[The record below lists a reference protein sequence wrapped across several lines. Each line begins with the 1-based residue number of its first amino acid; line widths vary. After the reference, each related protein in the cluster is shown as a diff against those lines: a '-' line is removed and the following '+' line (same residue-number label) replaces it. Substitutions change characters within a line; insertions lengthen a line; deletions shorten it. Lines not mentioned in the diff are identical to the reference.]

1 MNKTPLPFRH
11 LLTTVSLIL
20 FSSLTLFAQW
30 EPTGKLE
37 RKEKPVDA
45 RLDPEIITARP
56 LRLAADNTGT
66 VAITFQKEIW
76 KNAGTGWLRV
86 ELPRFPFSAID
97 EFDFQDVAAYQGVTY
112 LISGSG
118 KIYQVD
124 EKNGW
129 AELAGDERA
138 RRIATDN
145 NGMLWI
151 IDKNYAVKYFD
162 AGNGV
167 WTVYPGNAKANDIAA
182 FNGTPVIVAQPG
194 GNLMY
199 GTGGRWERLGN
210 LDWNCS
216 QVSID
221 PTNGMVWMVTGTK
234 NKVWAY
240 TATGWMEYPGNG
252 AATDVCGYNGYPCI
266 LTPAPAVMKGVSAD
280 PAFKNAGAIGNAP
293 QPAVAAV
300 AIQEPAAAAALVA
313 ATPAVDPSAP
323 FLRTAKGTY
332 KANEYFEVEFGN
344 FEGSL
349 FDWITIVEKDKP
361 DDETGTFKYTG
372 GGANGKVAFSHAWT
386 GTYELRGFFN
396 NGKEVKARVTIKI
409 D

>member
-1 MNKTPLPFRH
+1 MPG
-11 LLTTVSLIL
+11 
-20 FSSLTLFAQW
+20 
-30 EPTGKLE
+30 E
-37 RKEKPVDA
+37 
-45 RLDPEIITARP
+45 
-56 LRLAADNTGT
+56 
-66 VAITFQKEIW
+66 
-76 KNAGTGWLRV
+76 
-86 ELPRFPFSAID
+86 
-97 EFDFQDVAAYQGVTY
+97 
-112 LISGSG
+112 
-118 KIYQVD
+118 
-124 EKNGW
+124 
-129 AELAGDERA
+129 ERA

-145 NGMLWI
+145 KGMLWI
-151 IDKNYAVKYFD
+151 IDANYAVKYFD
-162 AGNGV
+162 TSNNV

-210 LDWNCS
+210 LDWNSS

-252 AATDVCGYNGYPCI
+252 DAVDVCGYNGYPCI
-266 LTPAPAVMKGVSAD
+266 LTPASAVLKGVSPDA
-280 PAFKNAGAIGNAP
+280 AFKNAGGIGDAP
-293 QPAVAAV
+293 TPVATVAV
-300 AIQEPAAAAALVA
+300 QEPTSPTPVVEV
-313 ATPAVDPSAP
+313 ATPSVDPSAP
-323 FLRTAKGTY
+323 FLRTAKGMY

-344 FEGSL
+344 FEGSV
-349 FDWITIVEKDKP
+349 FDWITIVEKGKP

-372 GGANGKVAFSHAWT
+372 GGANGKIAFSYGWT

-396 NGKEVKARVTIKI
+396 NGKEVKARLIIKI